1 MNKTLKNIFLTL
13 LTAIAISGQLHAVKP
28 AKEQEN
34 QPPIEHITEVVS
46 LLDQIYEQAYIIV
59 LALRNDNRA
68 LMAAKKK
75 LRTFLTKLDAKTHEA
90 LSDTIKTIIDSNDML
105 VIGKTCH
112 LLRRKIEAI
121 KADAAVVETAQDA
134 AIAVNAV
141 SDELKPAV
149 IAEQAQKVQE
159 AEETA
164 KQQSYLSRLKSH
176 VFGDEVSWAKAAF
189 YTAVGAAAIVGLYY
203 GYQHNAEIGKAWQGL
218 WKHKEVPLSDNQ
230 IKSIIETSDPILIS
244 LARDMMPLKELFL
257 AFDAAHK
264 NFEANPTTAK
274 VLALNTI
281 GTSLVSA
288 VSNIQNE
295 KPEYQ
300 KINTKQVDAVIE
312 KIMKDWGIE
321 K

>member
-1 MNKTLKNIFLTL
+1 MQKIFKKILIAL
-13 LTAIAISGQLHAVKP
+13 LAATAISGQLHAIKPEKKQNVKEP
-28 AKEQEN
+28 FKFTAEK
-34 QPPIEHITEVVS
+34 VS
-46 LLDQIYEQAYIIV
+46 LLDQIADYAYIIADTSDKSMSIAAKNNLQKV
-59 LALRNDNRA
+59 MKKLDPQIYNELSDDYNAILSNHLRNHTKVVEAYHRLMDKIKA
-68 LMAAKKK
+68 L
-75 LRTFLTKLDAKTHEA
+75 
-90 LSDTIKTIIDSNDML
+90 
-105 VIGKTCH
+105 
-112 LLRRKIEAI
+112 
-121 KADAAVVETAQDA
+121 KADAYIAQTAQDA
-134 AIAVNAV
+134 ATAINAV

-159 AEETA
+159 AEEKA
-164 KQQSYLSRLKSH
+164 KQQGYLSRLKSH
-176 VFGDEVSWAKAAF
+176 VFGDEVSWTKAAF
-189 YTAVGAAAIVGLYY
+189 YTAVGSAAIVGLYY

-230 IKSIIETSDPILIS
+230 IKSIIGTSDPILIS

-288 VSNIQNE
+288 ISNIQNE

-300 KINTKQVDAVIE
+300 KINTEQVDAVIE